1 MNTIDCTYENE
12 EGEEIILTLP
22 AKMEVCDECGGH
34 GYVLREGMRGHAYS
48 MEEFLEAFDEEDQEE
63 YFRRG
68 GKYDQVCPCCH
79 GKNVVPVVN
88 ESALTPDQK
97 LQYQEYQEHQSEMDR
112 IDSEMRAYERMERL
126 MGC

>member
-1 MNTIDCTYENE
+1 MDTIDCTYENE
-12 EGEEIILTLP
+12 EGEEVVFTLP
-22 AKMEVCDECGGH
+22 AKMEVCGECGGH

-68 GKYDQVCPCCH
+68 GKYDQVCPCYH

>member
-1 MNTIDCTYENE
+1 MNTIECTYENE
-12 EGEEIILTLP
+12 DGEEVVLTLP
-22 AKMEVCDECGGH
+22 AKMEVCDDCGGH

-48 MEEFLEAFDEEDQEE
+48 AEEFAEAFDDEDREE

-68 GKYDQVCPCCH
+68 GKYDTVCPTCQ
-79 GKNVVPVVN
+79 GRNVVPVVN
-88 ESALTPDQK
+88 ESRLTPEQK
-97 LQYQEYQEHQSEMDR
+97 LQYQEYQEYQAEMDR